1 MKKSLTLILLLL
13 LALSIKAQW
22 SIGIKEG
29 CNITSITRSQAG
41 RIDEVYSNKT
51 GNDVGLFAKYQFND
65 FFALRSDLSF
75 MQRSHKMNRTLNYID
90 KVYSE
95 YRNSYLTLPVMA
107 DFSFG
112 GERLRGHLLTG
123 GYVGYWVSA
132 RRSGTSFWT
141 TDYTIFF
148 HDFDERIEFTSEDR
162 RFNAGVCGGIG
173 LGFDINECWGIQ
185 ADAILYYDL
194 VSHNKGYENLND
206 PRYLN
211 TLSIT
216 FGASYKF

>member
-51 GNDVGLFAKYQFND
+51 GNDVGVFAKYQFND

-112 GERLRGHLLTG
+112 GERLRGASPYRWL
-123 GYVGYWVSA
+123 
-132 RRSGTSFWT
+132 RRILG
-141 TDYTIFF
+141 
-148 HDFDERIEFTSEDR
+148 ERKTERHI
-162 RFNAGVCGGIG
+162 
-173 LGFDINECWGIQ
+173 
-185 ADAILYYDL
+185 ILDHRL
-194 VSHNKGYENLND
+194 HNIL
-206 PRYLN
+206 PRL
-211 TLSIT
+211 
-216 FGASYKF
+216 

>member
-132 RRSGTSFWT
+132 RRS
-141 TDYTIFF
+141 
-148 HDFDERIEFTSEDR
+148 
-162 RFNAGVCGGIG
+162 VCGGIG